1 MLIGSLALCSAAL
14 ASSGGRIISA
24 QGVRVV
30 VPAEWQRAQAAGA
43 GAVTD
48 PQTLLVVATKG
59 VRPRASQCQI
69 AAYSVPPA
77 GAVVVVVG
85 WKSLALSGAQH
96 DKPGRGPLSKLR
108 AVHRPSFECFSGRG
122 AAASLVLRGKAYQV
136 NVMVGNRASKERV
149 AEALIVGRSFNLSP
163 ATPALWGD
171 GVRFALPPGWSGHI
185 RTSQSTPPI
194 AVLQTGNFK
203 LPTGDDDTGTNAHT
217 RMTARSIFIVMLEAG
232 SGDTG
237 FSYKP
242 RARPITITR
251 RDLLPMFEGVPS
263 NYGFARTFFA
273 SHGRR
278 FQLWVEFGSKPV
290 SAVTL
295 REANAALRGLR
306 VSAIR

>member
-1 MLIGSLALCSAAL
+1 MRWLMLIGSLALCSAAL

-163 ATPALWGD
+163 ATPALWATAFGSPCRLA
-171 GVRFALPPGWSGHI
+171 GR
-185 RTSQSTPPI
+185 
-194 AVLQTGNFK
+194 
-203 LPTGDDDTGTNAHT
+203 GT
-217 RMTARSIFIVMLEAG
+217 F
-232 SGDTG
+232 
-237 FSYKP
+237 
-242 RARPITITR
+242 ARPNRRRPSPYCRPGTSSCQRATTTR
-251 RDLLPMFEGVPS
+251 APMP
-263 NYGFARTFFA
+263 
-273 SHGRR
+273 
-278 FQLWVEFGSKPV
+278 
-290 SAVTL
+290 
-295 REANAALRGLR
+295 
-306 VSAIR
+306 IRA